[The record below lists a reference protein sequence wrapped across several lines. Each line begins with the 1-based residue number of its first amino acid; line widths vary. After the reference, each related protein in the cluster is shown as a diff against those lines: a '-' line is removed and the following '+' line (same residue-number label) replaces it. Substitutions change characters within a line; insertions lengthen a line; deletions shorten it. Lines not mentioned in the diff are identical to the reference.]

1 MGRRDSVS
9 IYVLVLQG
17 THRRNEGELP
27 PHVRARVSLGLEG
40 WKGNRRGGIHGSMGT
55 QVDSRDS
62 TIQRAFQADGGFV
75 QRGSILPASDDGQRE
90 AAIVSRKHD
99 G

>member
-1 MGRRDSVS
+1 
-9 IYVLVLQG
+9 
-17 THRRNEGELP
+17 
-27 PHVRARVSLGLEG
+27 
-40 WKGNRRGGIHGSMGT
+40 MGT